1 MVFVSLSVF
10 NPPFPPRESF
20 TYHNSRSQCGKMSIK
35 WFPIFFSSFTQD
47 IPKRF
52 MTQWAVIHGRVPC
65 GPVKRPRQAIKGANV
80 LQKEGF

>member
-35 WFPIFFSSFTQD
+35 WFPIFFFKFYSRHSEEIHD
-47 IPKRF
+47 
-52 MTQWAVIHGRVPC
+52 AVGGDSWQGSMRACQETKTGDQGR
-65 GPVKRPRQAIKGANV
+65 
-80 LQKEGF
+80 